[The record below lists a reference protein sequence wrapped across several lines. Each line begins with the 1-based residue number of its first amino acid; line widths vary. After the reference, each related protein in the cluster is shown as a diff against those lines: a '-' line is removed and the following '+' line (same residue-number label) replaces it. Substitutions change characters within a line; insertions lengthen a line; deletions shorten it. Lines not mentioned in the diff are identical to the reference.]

1 MFIERISTMKQQDF
15 TAGPIGKQLLAFSL
29 PILITN
35 LLQTSYQFIDSL
47 WVGNLLGA
55 NALGAVAISS
65 TVIFTVLSF
74 IIGVNNA
81 TLTVLSQ
88 LKGKDDEARLRSFV
102 NAFVAILSGMA
113 IALGIAG
120 VIFAKDILEFLGTPS
135 SMIAEAVSYLQ
146 INFLGI
152 AFLFGYNFISTVFR
166 ALGNSKTP
174 VRFVLIAVILNGVLD
189 PLFIYV
195 FDWGIEGAAYAT
207 IVAQG
212 VAFFYGLI
220 VSIRFKQI
228 PFSIPK
234 FPKREEASIIL
245 KQGIPSGLQMMV
257 ISAGLA
263 AIMSVVTSFGSDAV
277 AGFGAAQRLD
287 SIIMLP
293 AHALGTAVNSMAG
306 QNIAVKQWDRVR
318 QITVYALLL
327 NLAAMFLAAMFIF
340 IFARWGI
347 RMFISDEGA
356 VAFGTNY
363 VRIIAFF
370 YPFLGLNFVWNGV
383 VRASG
388 AMFQVL
394 VLNIISFWVLRY
406 PLTFIFAQLI
416 GEKGIGVGIAASFVI
431 SSILAFTYYRFGKW
445 RERELFN
452 ETTS

>member
-1 MFIERISTMKQQDF
+1 MKQQDF
-15 TAGPIGKQLLAFSL
+15 TTGSIWRQLLIFSM
-29 PILITN
+29 PILVTN
-35 LLQTSYQFIDSL
+35 LLQVSYQFIDSL

-88 LKGKDDEARLRSFV
+88 LKGKDEQSRLTSFV
-102 NAFVAILSGMA
+102 NAFVVILSAMA
-113 IALGIAG
+113 VALGVAG
-120 VIFAKDILEFLGTPS
+120 FIFSKSILQFLGTPP
-135 SMIAEAVSYLQ
+135 SMIEEAVSYLQ

-152 AFLFGYNFISTVFR
+152 LFLFGYNFISTVFR
-166 ALGNSKTP
+166 ALGNSRTP
-174 VRFVLIAVILNGVLD
+174 VRFVLIAVILNTVLD

-195 FDWGIEGAAYAT
+195 FQWGIEGAAYAT

-212 VAFFYGLI
+212 TAFAYGLF
-220 VSIRFKQI
+220 VSLRFKQI
-228 PFSIPK
+228 PFTMPTL
-234 FPKREEASIIL
+234 PKREEVSIIL
-245 KQGIPSGLQMMV
+245 KQGIPSGLQMTV

-263 AIMSVVTSFGSDAV
+263 AIMSVVTSFGPDAV

-287 SIIMLP
+287 SILMLP

-318 QITVYALLL
+318 QITVYAALL
-327 NLAAMFLAAMFIF
+327 NLGAMLASAVLIF
-340 IFARWGI
+340 IFAEWGI
-347 RMFISDEGA
+347 RMCISDEGS
-356 VAFGTNY
+356 VAFGAEY
-363 VRIIAFF
+363 VKIIAFF

-383 VRASG
+383 VRAAG

-406 PLTFIFAQLI
+406 PFTYLFAKIF
-416 GEKGIGVGIAASFVI
+416 GEKGIGIGIAASFVI
-431 SSILAFTYYRFGKW
+431 SSILAFGYYRFGKW
-445 RERELFN
+445 REKELFKKAAQ
-452 ETTS
+452 